1 MRVFYSATTKGFYQG
16 DLSRYASPPSDLVEV
31 TEEYR
36 EYLLAGQSKGKE
48 IVSGED
54 GRPFLAD
61 PPPPTEQQQIK
72 IYEKAVQLFM
82 DHAAQEHGY
91 DSVATAVS
99 YAEEPSVPKYQSDGR
114 AFREWRS
121 LVWAYCYA
129 QLDAYK
135 AGTIEKP
142 TVEQLIA
149 GLPALSIQTA

>member
-1 MRVFYSATTKGFYQG
+1 MY
-16 DLSRYASPPSDLVEV
+16 SDL
-31 TEEYR
+31 
-36 EYLLAGQSKGKE
+36 A
-48 IVSGED
+48 
-54 GRPFLAD
+54 
-61 PPPPTEQQQIK
+61 K

-82 DHAAQEHGY
+82 DHVAQEHGY

-99 YAEEPSVPKYQSDGR
+99 YAEEPAVPKFQSDGR

>member
-1 MRVFYSATTKGFYQG
+1 MKAFYSATSGGFYPEELG
-16 DLSRYASPPSDLVEV
+16 AYASLPSDLVEI
-31 TEEYR
+31 TDEYR
-36 EYLLAGQSKGKE
+36 KELLEGQGRGKV
-48 IVSGED
+48 ILADQD
-54 GRPFLAD
+54 GRPYLAD
-61 PPPPTEQQQIK
+61 QPPMTDEQQIK
-72 IYEKAVQLFM
+72 VYERAVQRFM

-99 YAEEPSVPKYQSDGR
+99 YAEEPAVPKFQADGR

-129 QLDAYK
+129 QLDSYK

-142 TVEQLIA
+142 TIEQLIA